1 MQAGVLNYA
10 EKLRGVQVSL
20 INICGKDSEGVQGG
34 VINWRMGVP
43 WYATLIPIIAIRT
56 GKKKSIEDKV
66 K

>member
-1 MQAGVLNYA
+1 
-10 EKLRGVQVSL
+10 
-20 INICGKDSEGVQGG
+20 VQGG
-34 VINWRMGVP
+34 VINWRSGVP